1 MELSKIISTSV
12 AIGTLA
18 FAANSFAIPM
28 SLSVTTS
35 SGTTILYDTIDK
47 TIATADADTGILDL
61 TGTFNGWNVTVD
73 QASSAPAI
81 SMALSGSIFSL
92 QSNVSAVGTGGELI
106 IEAIDYGFTDL
117 QALSASITAILGQS
131 STSGNIT
138 TNIYGDFDSTGSFAT
153 DLGSLMTTNVGP
165 NSAIFYNSGSD
176 VDFDLKIV
184 HTYTGSTGFA
194 SGAVAVPEPSIIALL
209 GLGLVGMGVA
219 TRRKQKQA

>member
-35 SGTTILYDTIDK
+35 SGTTTLYDTTDGSSL
-47 TIATADADTGILDL
+47 AADADTGSLSL
-61 TGTFNGWNVTVD
+61 TGSFGGWNVNID
-73 QASSAPAI
+73 QASSAPLI
-81 SMALSGSIFSL
+81 TMALSGSIFSL
-92 QSNVSAVGTGGELI
+92 QSNVSAVGNGGVLT

-117 QALSASITAILGQS
+117 GSLSTSITGIFGTS
-131 STSGNIT
+131 GSSGNIT
-138 TNIYGDFDSTGSFAT
+138 TNIYADFNQDSNFNT
-153 DLGSLMTTNVGP
+153 DLGSLMTSSGSL
-165 NSAIFYNSGSD
+165 SADYYNLGSD
-176 VDFDLKIV
+176 VDAFDLKIV

-194 SGAVAVPEPSIIALL
+194 SGAVKVPEPSIIALL

>member
-117 QALSASITAILGQS
+117 QALSAYITAILGQS
-131 STSGNIT
+131 STC
-138 TNIYGDFDSTGSFAT
+138 
-153 DLGSLMTTNVGP
+153 
-165 NSAIFYNSGSD
+165 
-176 VDFDLKIV
+176 
-184 HTYTGSTGFA
+184 
-194 SGAVAVPEPSIIALL
+194 LL
-209 GLGLVGMGVA
+209 
-219 TRRKQKQA
+219 